1 VSVLVNSIRAGFYLD
16 SVALMRLSVRLQA
29 LDGVQRASLMLASP
43 ANRQILRDADLLTS
57 EGENA
62 SADDLVIAIRASH
75 RTHTDAALEAVAL
88 WLQGGGSAA
97 AVAGV
102 YQPRSIEAAA
112 DLFAEANLALIS
124 IPGEYAARQAA
135 KALRLG
141 LNVMMFSDNVSKA
154 DERTLKISARSQ
166 GLIVM
171 GPDCGSA
178 IIRGVPLAFANA
190 VPRGSIG
197 IVAASGT
204 GLQEVSCLLAR
215 GGLGISH
222 AIGTGG
228 RDLSDEIGGITALAA
243 IDLLIDDDSTEHI
256 VLISKPPGEATAAR
270 VLTKLSTC
278 AKPVT
283 VCFIGSAAPANVV
296 AGVRFC
302 RTIDDTAQVVLG
314 KALHLSREDTTDLR
328 TRSEGTGVLHGLFA
342 GGTLCAEAQVVCAD
356 NGIAF
361 TSNAPIPGAV
371 AHTTGSEQSKL
382 LDLGADEY
390 TVGRPHPML
399 EPQVRNE
406 VLRDSLVR
414 ADVVMLDVVL
424 GFGAH
429 HDPAGAVADVVAGCA
444 ATRKALVVAS
454 VCGTD
459 SDPQPRH
466 EQVLRLQRAGIHVAE
481 SNAQATQYAIDA
493 LRAAAAGR

>member
-1 VSVLVNSIRAGFYLD
+1 MSVLVNSIRAGFYLD

-178 IIRGVPLAFANA
+178 IIHGVPLAFANA

-204 GLQEVSCLLAR
+204 GLQEASCLL
-215 GGLGISH
+215 
-222 AIGTGG
+222 
-228 RDLSDEIGGITALAA
+228 
-243 IDLLIDDDSTEHI
+243 
-256 VLISKPPGEATAAR
+256 
-270 VLTKLSTC
+270 
-278 AKPVT
+278 
-283 VCFIGSAAPANVV
+283 
-296 AGVRFC
+296 
-302 RTIDDTAQVVLG
+302 
-314 KALHLSREDTTDLR
+314 
-328 TRSEGTGVLHGLFA
+328 
-342 GGTLCAEAQVVCAD
+342 
-356 NGIAF
+356 
-361 TSNAPIPGAV
+361 
-371 AHTTGSEQSKL
+371 
-382 LDLGADEY
+382 
-390 TVGRPHPML
+390 
-399 EPQVRNE
+399 
-406 VLRDSLVR
+406 
-414 ADVVMLDVVL
+414 
-424 GFGAH
+424 
-429 HDPAGAVADVVAGCA
+429 
-444 ATRKALVVAS
+444 
-454 VCGTD
+454 
-459 SDPQPRH
+459 
-466 EQVLRLQRAGIHVAE
+466 
-481 SNAQATQYAIDA
+481 
-493 LRAAAAGR
+493 